1 MRALRISLIT
11 AVVLGGL
18 FVAADRVAVNMAESE
33 VAERVKTSQGLAR
46 TPEVSIN
53 GFPFLTQVAG
63 KKLDG
68 VDVTLKSVTASAD
81 GRPVNI
87 TDVRAELGDVK
98 INSDFSSAVAG
109 TADGSGRISYEDL
122 TRAAPQGATI
132 GYAGP
137 ERAAKGQVKVSG
149 SLYDVLKGAGKNPDS
164 RFASL
169 LKQDLTVYSS
179 VELREGG
186 TVRLRTET
194 LPGLSVPGL
203 DGMLRD
209 VLDYDLKLT
218 GLPKP
223 VTLDRVAAEEE
234 GLKFSGTGRGVSLVG

>member
-46 TPEVSIN
+46 TPDVSIN

-122 TRAAPQGATI
+122 TRAAPRGATI

-149 SLYDVLKGAGKNPDS
+149 SLLDVLKGAGKDPG
-164 RFASL
+164 RFESL
-169 LKQDLTVYSS
+169 LKQDVTVYSS

-223 VTLDRVAAEEE
+223 VTLDRVTAEEE
-234 GLKFSGTGRGVSLVG
+234 GLKFSGAGRGVSLVG